1 MDVFVKYFRRLVL
14 GHSSQ
19 IFPGVTRVTEN
30 PSNYGVLV
38 QEMEK
43 ITKEY
48 EPKMDEPTQA
58 WKIAE
63 TIDASEGDLFR
74 DFDLSTFMEHFK
86 LDALA
91 KTLLAS
97 AFTHVTRSD
106 LRMKGRFSCFPSFR
120 LLIPPRWGYTCQH
133 SRRSY
138 FDSCKRSQ

>member
-14 GHSSQ
+14 GYSPQ

-48 EPKMDEPTQA
+48 EPRLDEPTQA

-63 TIDASEGDLFR
+63 TIDTSEGDLFR
-74 DFDLSTFMEHFK
+74 DFDLATFMDHFK
-86 LDALA
+86 LDPLA

-97 AFTHVTRSD
+97 AFTHVSKSD
-106 LRMKGRFSCFPSFR
+106 LKLKGILPCLLPFR
-120 LLIPPRWGYTCQH
+120 LLIALRRKYTC
-133 SRRSY
+133 
-138 FDSCKRSQ
+138 

>member
-48 EPKMDEPTQA
+48 EPKMDESTQA

-63 TIDASEGDLFR
+63 TIDTSEGDLFR
-74 DFDLSTFMEHFK
+74 DFDLSIFMEHFK

-97 AFTHVTRSD
+97 AFTHVSKSD
-106 LRMKGRFSCFPSFR
+106 LKLKGMFPYLPSFR
-120 LLIPPRWGYTCQH
+120 LLITPRRGYTC
-133 SRRSY
+133 
-138 FDSCKRSQ
+138 